1 MSIEEFET
9 LMQEYNEA
17 FEAADGQKEQDAV
30 NEKFAAMIDSAEEE
44 LEAAFEA
51 EIKAADE
58 ALVKEQKAAE
68 LPEDKPQ
75 EAIDVYDPKAGEPMR
90 SDVLE
95 LSKSEFAD
103 KYRVI
108 DIRTL
113 AKALGITGYTRL
125 REAELIDAVYKAVE
139 SEAKI

>member
-1 MSIEEFET
+1 MTYYIIQYQDPFET
-9 LMQEYNEA
+9 GLPMGYAIGLIDESNPAPKGAQIAED
-17 FEAADGQKEQDAV
+17 EAALNKIV
-30 NEKFAAMIDSAEEE
+30 E
-44 LEAAFEA
+44 LAD
-51 EIKAADE
+51 KAIA
-58 ALVKEQKAAE
+58 
-68 LPEDKPQ
+68 
-75 EAIDVYDPKAGEPMR
+75 EAIESGPNTGDIDDYDPKAGEPMR